1 MAECALWQRFGSNG
15 SLVREFL
22 RKLVG
27 DEGLKILEA
36 VPEGEVT
43 DEELAKRTDVKL
55 TEVRKVLYTLY
66 DCRIAEYRTEKD
78 DESGWITYWWRIDF
92 GRVKHLIMQ
101 DIERKLKELQAR
113 IERERSGM
121 FYQCKCQRISFEE
134 AAAMNFWCDE
144 CNMPLEYVDNKPL
157 IRQLEE
163 QIEVLERWMRRL
175 KRE

>member
-1 MAECALWQRFGSNG
+1 
-15 SLVREFL
+15 
-22 RKLVG
+22 
-27 DEGLKILEA
+27 
-36 VPEGEVT
+36 
-43 DEELAKRTDVKL
+43 
-55 TEVRKVLYTLY
+55 
-66 DCRIAEYRTEKD
+66 
-78 DESGWITYWWRIDF
+78 
-92 GRVKHLIMQ
+92 
-101 DIERKLKELQAR
+101 
-113 IERERSGM
+113 M